1 MTHDTADADLLAEMA
16 RAVVESVHP
25 EQVLVFGSHARGT
38 ATAASDVDLLIV
50 ESEPFGPGRSRREEL
65 RRIRRALSRFHV
77 PKDVLLYSR
86 PEIERWMTAPKHLRW
101 HFRRWRRRRR
111 LPHCIKWLLLL
122 Q

>member
-86 PEIERWMTAPKHLRW
+86 PEIERWMTAPNHVI
-101 HFRRWRRRRR
+101 RRAYREGRV
-111 LPHCIKWLLLL
+111 LYGHE
-122 Q
+122 